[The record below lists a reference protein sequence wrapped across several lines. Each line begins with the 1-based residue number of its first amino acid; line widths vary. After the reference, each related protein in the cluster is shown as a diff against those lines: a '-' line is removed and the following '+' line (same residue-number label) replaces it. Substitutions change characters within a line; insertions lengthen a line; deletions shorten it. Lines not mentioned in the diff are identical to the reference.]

1 MIICKKTL
9 RIFYIRINFLCLY
22 GIVKILTNWCEV
34 CRNLK
39 RSVFMRTTLK
49 RRLLRLTCISVVVAS
64 LIVTIAAEIG
74 IFSLSKANTQQN
86 SLTVTSIAEK
96 TFNEEIIYLS
106 DCLLEAEENLEGDA
120 TFEKVFFHGEF
131 EGYDYS
137 AVNDVI
143 ESANTEY
150 MVVTPYVTNE
160 EGDYVTLVALK
171 RDDGIIIGELAEDYF
186 SAILGALKLN
196 ETDIGFVVDAQGRI
210 ILSADYDVDTTNN
223 NLAENFGLGKV
234 TENLQVAEPSVSKAK
249 LDIGNVTVAQTAVSE
264 YGYSI
269 VYGTNENGTYNQA
282 LSIGVAL
289 IIVVAVLFC
298 LAWWVGQL
306 IAKQIA
312 TPIVNTTNRLV
323 RVVEGDLHGD
333 TPETHRGDETQVLN
347 EAMVDTIREF
357 SAYIK
362 DIERFLSELSDGN
375 LSVTSDLEYHGD
387 YKKIREALTKIRNN
401 LNTTISGIKAVSE
414 QVASGSG
421 TLSSSAQLLAH
432 NTSEEAATLEEISS
446 MTNDIETNVGKNASA
461 TIEAS
466 ELLRNVVS
474 TVETGSMKMTEM
486 KEAMD
491 EIQRSSDEIEKI
503 VKMIDDIAFQT
514 NILSLNAAVEAAR
527 AGAAG
532 KGFAVV
538 ADEVRNLAAKSAEAA
553 KNTMVLVETSSRSVK
568 LGGELTLE
576 TDESLKA
583 IHSSIGQFT
592 HLMEGITEAS
602 KEQEGAIKQITLGI
616 EQLANS
622 VQSNSA
628 TAQQSAASTNEL
640 NRLAGTL
647 KDEVEHFNV

>member
-1 MIICKKTL
+1 
-9 RIFYIRINFLCLY
+9 
-22 GIVKILTNWCEV
+22 
-34 CRNLK
+34 
-39 RSVFMRTTLK
+39 MRTTLRK
-49 RRLLRLTCISVVVAS
+49 RLLRLTCISVVVAS
-64 LIVTIAAEIG
+64 LIVTIAAEVG
-74 IFSLSKANTQQN
+74 IFSLSSANTREN
-86 SLTVTSIAEK
+86 GLTVTSIAEK
-96 TFNEEIIYLS
+96 TFDEEIIYLS
-106 DCLLEAEENLEGDA
+106 ECLLEAEENLEGDA
-120 TFEKVFFHGEF
+120 TFEKVFFHGSF
-131 EGYDYS
+131 DGYDYS
-137 AVNDVI
+137 MVNDVI

-160 EGDYVTLVALK
+160 AGDYVTLVALK
-171 RDDGIIIGELAEDYF
+171 RDDGIIVGELAEDYF

-196 ETDIGFVVDAQGRI
+196 EDDIGFVVDATGRI
-210 ILSADYDVDTTNN
+210 VLSADYDVDTTNN
-223 NLAENFGLGKV
+223 NLTENFGLSQV
-234 TENLQVAEPSVSKAK
+234 VENLAVAEPSVSKLNFNGAK
-249 LDIGNVTVAQTAVSE
+249 MTVAQTAVSE
-264 YGYSI
+264 YGYTM
-269 VYGTNENGTYNQA
+269 VYGTTENGTYSQA
-282 LSIGVAL
+282 ISIGIAL
-289 IIVVAVLFC
+289 VVIVVILFG

-323 RVVEGDLHGD
+323 RVAEGDLHGE
-333 TPETHRGDETQVLN
+333 TPVTNRGDETQVLN
-347 EAMVDTIREF
+347 EAMVSTIKDF

-375 LSVTSDLEYHGD
+375 LNVTSELEYNGD
-387 YKKIREALTKIRNN
+387 YRKIREALTKIRDN
-401 LNTTISGIKAVSE
+401 LKTTISGIKEVSE
-414 QVASGSG
+414 QVASGSDA
-421 TLSSSAQLLAH
+421 LSTSAQLLAH
-432 NTSEEAATLEEISS
+432 NTSQEASTLEEISS
-446 MTNDIETNVGKNASA
+446 MTNDIQTNVGKNADA

-466 ELLRNVVS
+466 EVLKNIVA
-474 TVETGSMKMTEM
+474 TVETGSAKMTEM
-486 KEAMD
+486 KESMD

-553 KNTMVLVETSSRSVK
+553 KNTMQLVEMSSRSVK
-568 LGGELTLE
+568 VGGELTNE

-583 IHSSIGQFT
+583 IHSAIGQFAD
-592 HLMEGITEAS
+592 LMDGITEAS

-616 EQLANS
+616 EQLANA

-628 TAQQSAASTNEL
+628 TAEQSASSTNEL

>member
-1 MIICKKTL
+1 MKTTL
-9 RIFYIRINFLCLY
+9 R
-22 GIVKILTNWCEV
+22 K
-34 CRNLK
+34 
-39 RSVFMRTTLK
+39 
-49 RRLLRLTCISVVVAS
+49 RLLRLTCISVVVSS
-64 LIVTIAAEIG
+64 LLVTIAAEIG

-120 TFEKVFFHGEF
+120 TFEKVFFHGNF
-131 EGYDYS
+131 EEYDYS

-143 ESANTEY
+143 ESANTDY

-160 EGDYVTLVALK
+160 NGDYITLVALK
-171 RDDGIIIGELAEDYF
+171 RDDGIIVGELAEDYF

-196 ETDIGFVVDAQGRI
+196 EADIGFVVDASGNI
-210 ILSADYDVDTTNN
+210 ILSADYNVDTTNN
-223 NLAENFGLGKV
+223 NLAEDFGLTNAVK
-234 TENLQVAEPSVSKAK
+234 NLAVASPTVSKAK
-249 LDIGNVTVAQTAVSE
+249 LAIGNVTVAQTAVSE

-282 LSIGVAL
+282 LSIGIAL
-289 IIVVAVLFC
+289 IVVVAVLFC

-323 RVVEGDLHGD
+323 RVVEGDLHGE
-333 TPETHRGDETQVLN
+333 TPITQRGDETQVLN
-347 EAMVDTIREF
+347 DAMVNTIKDF

-375 LSVTSDLEYHGD
+375 LNVTSDLEYHGD

-474 TVETGSMKMTEM
+474 TVETGSMKMAEM
-486 KEAMD
+486 KESMD
-491 EIQRSSDEIEKI
+491 EIQRSSEEIEKI

>member
-1 MIICKKTL
+1 MK
-9 RIFYIRINFLCLY
+9 
-22 GIVKILTNWCEV
+22 
-34 CRNLK
+34 
-39 RSVFMRTTLK
+39 TTLK
-49 RRLLRLTCISVVVAS
+49 KRMLRLSCISVVVAS
-64 LIVTIAAEIG
+64 LIVTTAAEIG
-74 IFSLSKANTQQN
+74 VFSLSSANTEQN
-86 SLTVTSIAEK
+86 GKTVTSIAEK

-106 DCLLEAEENLEGDA
+106 ECLLEAEENLEGD
-120 TFEKVFFHGEF
+120 TIFEKVFFHGTF

-150 MVVTPYVTNE
+150 MVITPYVTNE
-160 EGDYVTLVALK
+160 AGDYVTLVALK

-196 ETDIGFVVDAQGRI
+196 ENDIGFVVDATGRI
-210 ILSADYDVDTTNN
+210 VLSADYDVDTTNN
-223 NLAENFGLGKV
+223 NLAENFGLSNVVETLSTGASAVSSVKSEAGKM
-234 TENLQVAEPSVSKAK
+234 
-249 LDIGNVTVAQTAVSE
+249 TVAQTAVSE
-264 YGYSI
+264 YGYSV
-269 VYGTNENGTYNQA
+269 VYGTTVNSTYNQA
-282 LSIGVAL
+282 VSIGIAL

-312 TPIVNTTNRLV
+312 APIVATTNRLV
-323 RVVEGDLHGD
+323 KVVEGDLHGE
-333 TPETHRGDETQVLN
+333 TPVTHRGDETQILN
-347 EAMVDTIREF
+347 EAMVSTIKDF

-375 LSVTSDLEYHGD
+375 LSVTSELEYHGD
-387 YKKIREALTKIRNN
+387 YKKIREALTKIRGN
-401 LNTTISGIKAVSE
+401 LQTTISGIKEVSE
-414 QVASGSG
+414 QVASGSDA
-421 TLSSSAQLLAH
+421 LSTSAQLLAH
-432 NTSEEAATLEEISS
+432 NTSKEASTLEEISS
-446 MTNDIETNVGKNASA
+446 MTNDIQTNVGKNADA

-466 ELLRNVVS
+466 EVLKNIVA
-474 TVETGSMKMTEM
+474 TVETGSAKMTEM
-486 KEAMD
+486 KESMD
-491 EIQRSSDEIEKI
+491 EIQRSSEEIEKI

-553 KNTMVLVETSSRSVK
+553 KNTMQLVEMSSRSVK
-568 LGGELTLE
+568 VGGELTNE

-583 IHSSIGQFT
+583 IHSSIGQFAD
-592 HLMEGITEAS
+592 LMDGITEAS

-616 EQLANS
+616 EQLANA

>member
-1 MIICKKTL
+1 
-9 RIFYIRINFLCLY
+9 
-22 GIVKILTNWCEV
+22 
-34 CRNLK
+34 
-39 RSVFMRTTLK
+39 MRTTLRK
-49 RRLLRLTCISVVVAS
+49 RLLRLTCISVVVAS

-74 IFSLSKANTQQN
+74 IFSLSNSITKQN
-86 SLTVTSIAEK
+86 GLTVTSIAEK
-96 TFNEEIIYLS
+96 TLNEEIIYLS
-106 DCLLEAEENLEGDA
+106 ECLLEAEENLEGDA
-120 TFEKVFFHGEF
+120 TFEKVFFHGTF

-150 MVVTPYVTNE
+150 MVITPYVTNE
-160 EGDYVTLVALK
+160 AGDYVTLVALK
-171 RDDGIIIGELAEDYF
+171 RDDGIIVGELAEDYF

-196 ETDIGFVVDAQGRI
+196 ENDIGFVVDATGRI
-210 ILSADYDVDTTNN
+210 VLSADYDVDTTNN
-223 NLAENFGLGKV
+223 NLAENFGLSNVVETLSTGASAVSSVKSEAGKM
-234 TENLQVAEPSVSKAK
+234 
-249 LDIGNVTVAQTAVSE
+249 TVAQTAVSE
-264 YGYSI
+264 YGYSV
-269 VYGTNENGTYNQA
+269 VYGTTVNSTYNQA
-282 LSIGVAL
+282 VSIGIAL

-312 TPIVNTTNRLV
+312 APIVNTTNRLV
-323 RVVEGDLHGD
+323 KVVEGDLHGE
-333 TPETHRGDETQVLN
+333 TPVTNRGDETQILN
-347 EAMVDTIREF
+347 EAMVSTIKDF

-375 LSVTSDLEYHGD
+375 LSVTSELEYHGD
-387 YKKIREALTKIRNN
+387 YKKIREALTKIRGN
-401 LNTTISGIKAVSE
+401 LQTTISGIKEVSE
-414 QVASGSG
+414 QVASGSDA
-421 TLSSSAQLLAH
+421 LSTSAQLLAH
-432 NTSEEAATLEEISS
+432 NTSKEASTLEEISS
-446 MTNDIETNVGKNASA
+446 MTNDIQTNVGKNAGA

-466 ELLRNVVS
+466 EVLKNIVA
-474 TVETGSMKMTEM
+474 TVETGSAKMTEM
-486 KEAMD
+486 KESMD

-553 KNTMVLVETSSRSVK
+553 KNTMQLVEMSSRSVK
-568 LGGELTLE
+568 VGGELTNE

-583 IHSSIGQFT
+583 IHSSIGQFAD
-592 HLMEGITEAS
+592 LMDGITEAS

-616 EQLANS
+616 EQLANA

>member
-1 MIICKKTL
+1 MKTTL
-9 RIFYIRINFLCLY
+9 R
-22 GIVKILTNWCEV
+22 K
-34 CRNLK
+34 
-39 RSVFMRTTLK
+39 
-49 RRLLRLTCISVVVAS
+49 RLLRLACISVVVAS

-74 IFSLSKANTQQN
+74 IFSLSNSVTKQN
-86 SLTVTSIAEK
+86 GLTVTSIAEK

-106 DCLLEAEENLEGDA
+106 ECLLEAEENLLGDA
-120 TFEKVFFHGEF
+120 TFEKVFLHGNF
-131 EGYDYS
+131 DGYDYS

-143 ESANTEY
+143 ETANSEY
-150 MVVTPYVTNE
+150 MVITPYVTNE
-160 EGDYVTLVALK
+160 AGDYVTLVALK
-171 RDDGIIIGELAEDYF
+171 RDDGIIIGELTEDYF

-196 ETDIGFVVDAQGRI
+196 ENDIGFVVDATGRI
-210 ILSADYDVDTTNN
+210 VLSADYDVDTTNN
-223 NLAENFGLGKV
+223 NLAENFGLSSVVEALSTGESEVSSVKSEAGKM
-234 TENLQVAEPSVSKAK
+234 
-249 LDIGNVTVAQTAVSE
+249 TVAQTALSE

-269 VYGTNENGTYNQA
+269 VYGTTVNSTFNQA
-282 LSIGVAL
+282 ISIGIAL
-289 IIVVAVLFC
+289 IVVVAVLFC

-312 TPIVNTTNRLV
+312 APIVNTTNRLV
-323 RVVEGDLHGD
+323 KVVEGDLHGE
-333 TPETHRGDETQVLN
+333 TPVTNRGDETQVLN
-347 EAMVDTIREF
+347 DAMVSTIKDF

-362 DIERFLSELSDGN
+362 DIERFLSELSEGN
-375 LSVTSDLEYHGD
+375 LNVTSDLEYHGD
-387 YKKIREALTKIRNN
+387 YRKIREALTKIRNN
-401 LNTTISGIKAVSE
+401 LQTTISGIKEVSE
-414 QVASGSG
+414 QVASGSDA
-421 TLSSSAQLLAH
+421 LSTSAQLLAH
-432 NTSEEAATLEEISS
+432 NTSKEASTLEEISS
-446 MTNDIETNVGKNASA
+446 MTNDIQTNVGKNASA

-466 ELLRNVVS
+466 EVLKNIVA
-474 TVETGSMKMTEM
+474 TVETGSAKMTEM
-486 KEAMD
+486 KESMD

-553 KNTMVLVETSSRSVK
+553 KNTMQLVEMSSRSVK
-568 LGGELTLE
+568 VGGELTNE

-583 IHSSIGQFT
+583 IHSSIGQFAD
-592 HLMEGITEAS
+592 LMDGITEAS

-616 EQLANS
+616 EQLANA